1 MGGGASKANVLT
13 EKQIQKYVK
22 ETGYAPSEL
31 EFLFKRFRFLCKRG
45 VNLSRSDL
53 QANANLADNQYVK
66 RVFGVM
72 PKNEMGE
79 VTFEVFVRTAA
90 VFRPDKPLATKL
102 QFIFNLF
109 DYNMDDSL
117 DPEELNEMISIVRPD
132 VGDDERA
139 SLVEQTV
146 KDILAKGGDTR
157 QDGLIHSKSFIV
169 YAQTLPG
176 IEELLTLNLVDQL
189 A

>member
-1 MGGGASKANVLT
+1 MGGGASKSNVLT

-53 QANANLADNQYVK
+53 QANPNLADNQYVK

-72 PKNEMGE
+72 PKDEMGE
-79 VTFEVFVRTAA
+79 VTFDVFVRTAA
-90 VFRPDKPLATKL
+90 VFRPDKPITTKL

-109 DYNMDDSL
+109 DYNMDDTL
-117 DPEELNEMISIVRPD
+117 DPEELSEMISIIKPD
-132 VGDDERA
+132 VSEEERMK
-139 SLVEQTV
+139 LVEQTV
-146 KDILAKGGDTR
+146 KDILSKGGDSAN
-157 QDGLIHSKSFIV
+157 DGKIHSKSFIV